1 MEAIEKKVRE
11 LISEVIENEEFDVWQ
26 IDSEENLFHYG
37 LDSMC
42 AVSLIVL
49 LEDSFSFEF
58 PEEDLNTETIKNI
71 ERIVFYVSQKVS

>member
-1 MEAIEKKVRE
+1 MESIEKKVRE

-26 IDSEENLFHYG
+26 ISSDENLFHHG

-49 LEDSFSFEF
+49 LEDAFLFEF
-58 PEEDLNTETIKNI
+58 PEEDLNTENIRSI
-71 ERIVFYVSQKVS
+71 ERIVLYVSQKVS